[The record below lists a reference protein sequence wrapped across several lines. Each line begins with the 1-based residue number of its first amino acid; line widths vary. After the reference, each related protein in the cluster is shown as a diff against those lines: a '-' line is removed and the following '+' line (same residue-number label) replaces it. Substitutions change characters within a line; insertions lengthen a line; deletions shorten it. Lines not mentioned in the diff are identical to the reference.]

1 MSIDEQNSVL
11 LHFYKSTCGSISP
24 AVNTTTTSSNS
35 TSNLHS
41 LLGHKPVETYTIH
54 EVSVALFL
62 VM

>member
-1 MSIDEQNSVL
+1 MSIDEQKSVL
-11 LHFYKSTCGSISP
+11 LHFYKSTCGSILP

-35 TSNLHS
+35 SSNLHS

-54 EVSVALFL
+54 EVCVVLFL